1 MRKKIIIG
9 TIGLSFILCSGSA
22 FANGYGWGYGGSYGG
37 FYGGSSGV
45 SSNGLSATSSL
56 RERSFSINGYSTREA
71 SETATKYFR
80 RGVKKFEANDLE
92 AAGLA
97 FESVL
102 LARGPAL
109 DKMTYH
115 YLVIINE
122 KLGNQNKV
130 EKYTEA
136 YNSFQ

>member
-9 TIGLSFILCSGSA
+9 TIGLSLILCSGSA
-22 FANGYGWGYGGSYGG
+22 FANGYGWGYGG

>member
-1 MRKKIIIG
+1 MKRPQ
-9 TIGLSFILCSGSA
+9 
-22 FANGYGWGYGGSYGG
+22 N
-37 FYGGSSGV
+37 
-45 SSNGLSATSSL
+45 
-56 RERSFSINGYSTREA
+56 
-71 SETATKYFR
+71 YFR

-115 YLVIINE
+115 YLVIIND

>member
-37 FYGGSSGV
+37 SFGV
-45 SSNGLSATSSL
+45 SSSEIDATNSL
-56 RERSFSINGYSTREA
+56 RQSSFPINGYSTREA

-115 YLVIINE
+115 YLVIIND